1 MHEGARNRACRL
13 PLMLSRG
20 RDCNRS
26 VFTDS
31 CCTRYFGLANEPL
44 TGCPRLNFGALRINV
59 QKLLDLGRR

>member
-1 MHEGARNRACRL
+1 MHEGARNRRRRL

-31 CCTRYFGLANEPL
+31 CCTRYL
-44 TGCPRLNFGALRINV
+44 RGAMSPYFMRISI

>member
-1 MHEGARNRACRL
+1 MHEGARNRPCRL

-31 CCTRYFGLANEPL
+31 CCTRY
-44 TGCPRLNFGALRINV
+44 
-59 QKLLDLGRR
+59 LGPQMSP